1 MPEENKDPIELIP
14 ELDREFLSEKGYV
27 FEVVSGKGPLF
38 LIIKD
43 FPFSTS
49 YVPQIAD
56 LLIIIPAGYPNAP
69 LDMFWTNPDV
79 KLTNGN
85 WPSASEHHEQY
96 NGRSWQRW
104 SRHGGWRMG
113 IDSIKSFLAS
123 VKKEIAKGI

>member
-1 MPEENKDPIELIP
+1 MPEENKNPIELIP
-14 ELDREFLSEKGYV
+14 ELDREFLSEKGYI

-43 FPFSTS
+43 FPFSDS

-79 KLTNGN
+79 KLINGN
-85 WPSASEHHEQY
+85 WPSASDNHEQY
-96 NGRSWQRW
+96 NERSWQRW
-104 SRHGGWRMG
+104 TRHGSWRMG
-113 IDSIKSFLAS
+113 IDSLKSFLTS